1 MVKVLSYQC
10 LPSNK
15 DSHQRM
21 KQTEQEIRPF
31 QGTVSGV
38 LWETGEEVS
47 ICKLSLECFYN

>member
-1 MVKVLSYQC
+1 
-10 LPSNK
+10 
-15 DSHQRM
+15 M